1 MFCAVCSSSTVVV
14 IPYLRLNTAA
24 NKLDSNEQLLFLSLQ
39 NQKGFNMHNAIS
51 LTSVVYDVTNF
62 WITHIKC
69 VIVARCYSTPPPFRQ
84 SHVDDE
90 ENALVVLIVVL
101 KMWIEGS
108 VQDHHVVE
116 GFRLVDH
123 HFRDKLVVTAPTLET
138 NSGFS
143 LSLCL
148 SHVFLSSHLISSSA
162 ALLTQ
167 SRLCC

>member
-1 MFCAVCSSSTVVV
+1 MIEDVV

-51 LTSVVYDVTNF
+51 LTSVVYDVTNSC
-62 WITHIKC
+62 THIKC
-69 VIVARCYSTPPPFRQ
+69 VIVARCYSAPPPFRQ

-108 VQDHHVVE
+108 VQDHHRVE

-123 HFRDKLVVTAPTLET
+123 HFRDKLVSSDLY
-138 NSGFS
+138 
-143 LSLCL
+143 
-148 SHVFLSSHLISSSA
+148 SHIVAFHA
-162 ALLTQ
+162 G
-167 SRLCC
+167 

>member
-1 MFCAVCSSSTVVV
+1 
-14 IPYLRLNTAA
+14 
-24 NKLDSNEQLLFLSLQ
+24 
-39 NQKGFNMHNAIS
+39 MHNAIS
-51 LTSVVYDVTNF
+51 LTSVVYDVTNS

-69 VIVARCYSTPPPFRQ
+69 VIVARCYSAPPPFRQ

-123 HFRDKLVVTAPTLET
+123 HFRDKLVSSDPY
-138 NSGFS
+138 
-143 LSLCL
+143 
-148 SHVFLSSHLISSSA
+148 SHIVAFHA
-162 ALLTQ
+162 GQ
-167 SRLCC
+167 SQRF

>member
-1 MFCAVCSSSTVVV
+1 MGKYGTGRLKIGSVAYQYEWGTPMCEAPQACCGAVRFKSLLCLLLFLIFASILQLT
-14 IPYLRLNTAA
+14 
-24 NKLDSNEQLLFLSLQ
+24 KLDSNEQLLFLSLQ

-51 LTSVVYDVTNF
+51 LISVVYDVTNS

-69 VIVARCYSTPPPFRQ
+69 VIVARCYSAPPPFRQ

-90 ENALVVLIVVL
+90 ESALVLIVVL

-123 HFRDKLVVTAPTLET
+123 HF
-138 NSGFS
+138 
-143 LSLCL
+143 
-148 SHVFLSSHLISSSA
+148 
-162 ALLTQ
+162 
-167 SRLCC
+167 